1 MDSRKSSANME
12 IKHIWQQ
19 NSYNLENAEKLAQI
33 SAWWASLNGKKV
45 HWQQR
50 LIPKNG
56 AVSEINWEPQQFDEQ
71 FAIATCQ
78 IRGITLY
85 WQKPGASAERSITP
99 VKLEL
104 DSLHQM
110 LTIYPQSQGDLVM
123 RVTLPEV
130 KYQMLELSDPDISVG
145 KRVILLRDK
154 QQEVEV
160 KITLS
165 PDRLAR
171 LKKLLS

>member
-1 MDSRKSSANME
+1 ME
-12 IKHIWQQ
+12 IKHLWQQ
-19 NSYNLENAEKLAQI
+19 NSYNPEKAEKLAAI
-33 SAWWASLNGKKV
+33 AAWWASLNGQKV

-50 LIPKNG
+50 LIPSNG

-71 FAIATCQ
+71 FVISGCQ
-78 IRGITLY
+78 MRGITLY
-85 WQKPGASAERSITP
+85 WQKPGADDERSITP
-99 VKLEL
+99 AQMEL
-104 DSLHQM
+104 DSLPQI
-110 LTIYPQSQGDLVM
+110 LTIYPQSQGDLVV

-130 KYQMLELSDPDISVG
+130 KYQMLELSDPDIAVG

-165 PDRLAR
+165 PDKLAK
-171 LKKLLS
+171 LKQLLS

>member
-1 MDSRKSSANME
+1 ME

-19 NSYNLENAEKLAQI
+19 NSYNPENADKLATI
-33 SAWWASLNGKKV
+33 SAWWASINGKKV

-56 AVSEINWEPQQFDEQ
+56 AVGEINWEPQQFDEQ
-71 FAIATCQ
+71 FAISGCQ

-85 WQKPGASAERSITP
+85 WQKPGADADRSITP
-99 VKLEL
+99 VKLEF

-123 RVTLPEV
+123 RVTLPEI
-130 KYQMLELSDPDISVG
+130 KYQTIELSDPDIAVG
-145 KRVILLRDK
+145 KQVILLRDR
-154 QQEVEV
+154 QQQLEV

-165 PDRLAR
+165 PDKLDR
-171 LKKLLS
+171 LKQLLS

>member
-1 MDSRKSSANME
+1 ME

-19 NSYNLENAEKLAQI
+19 NSYNPENANKLAKI
-33 SAWWASLNGKKV
+33 KEWWAGLNGQKV

-50 LIPKNG
+50 LLPKNG

-71 FAIATCQ
+71 FVISDCQ
-78 IRGITLY
+78 MRGITLY
-85 WQKPGASAERSITP
+85 WQKPGADDERSMTP
-99 VKLEL
+99 GKLEL
-104 DSLHQM
+104 DSLPQI
-110 LTIYPQSQGDLVM
+110 LTIYPQSQGDLVV
-123 RVTLPEV
+123 RVTLPEI
-130 KYQMLELSDPDISVG
+130 KYQMLELSDPDIAVG

-165 PDRLAR
+165 PDKLAK
-171 LKKLLS
+171 LKQLLS

>member
-1 MDSRKSSANME
+1 ME

-19 NSYNLENAEKLAQI
+19 NSYNPENADKLATI

-50 LIPKNG
+50 LLPKNG

-71 FAIATCQ
+71 FAISACQ
-78 IRGITLY
+78 MRGITLY
-85 WQKPGASAERSITP
+85 WQKPGTDADRSIIP

-104 DSLHQM
+104 DSLDQM
-110 LTIYPQSQGDLVM
+110 LIVYPQSQRDLVV
-123 RVTLPEV
+123 RVTLPEI
-130 KYQMLELSDPDISVG
+130 KYQMLELSDPDIAVG

-165 PDRLAR
+165 PARLAE